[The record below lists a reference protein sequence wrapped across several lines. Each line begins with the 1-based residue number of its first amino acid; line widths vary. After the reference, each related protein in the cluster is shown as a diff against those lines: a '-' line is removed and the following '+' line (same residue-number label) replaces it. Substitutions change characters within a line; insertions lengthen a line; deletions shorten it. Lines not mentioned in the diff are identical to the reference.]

1 MRYTPLMGAP
11 LTIPTDKK
19 LLEALEH
26 RAASQG
32 KTVPEVAREILVDAV
47 EERSLGERIGHL
59 RGRLDLNSAAS
70 DSRRLEI
77 KERNW
82 RP

>member
-1 MRYTPLMGAP
+1 MAEP
-11 LTIPTDKK
+11 LTIPTDRK
-19 LLEALEH
+19 LLAALEQ
-26 RAASQG
+26 RAEAQG

-47 EERSLGERIGHL
+47 EERPLGERIGHL
-59 RGRLDLNSAAS
+59 RGRLDLSSVTS
-70 DSRRLEI
+70 DSRRREI

>member
-1 MRYTPLMGAP
+1 MGAP
-11 LTIPTDKK
+11 LTIPTDRK
-19 LLEALEH
+19 LREALEQ

-32 KTVPEVAREILVDAV
+32 KTVPEVAREILADAF
-47 EERSLGERIGHL
+47 EERPLSERIGHL
-59 RGRLDLNSAAS
+59 RGRLDLSSATS
-70 DSRRLEI
+70 DSCRREI

>member
-1 MRYTPLMGAP
+1 MGTP

-19 LLEALEH
+19 LREGLER

-32 KTVPEVAREILVDAV
+32 KTVPEVAREILAEAV
-47 EERSLGERIGHL
+47 EERLLGERIGHL
-59 RGRLDLNSAAS
+59 RGQLDLSAATS
-70 DSRRLEI
+70 DPRRRQI